1 MSASASRRPVRHAA
15 ARSRVGVAVG
25 SIAACVALT
34 GGLALQHLGASN
46 TASATTPTTTARN
59 PYGSDDGFQT
69 DPFADPN
76 NGFSNGGGFTP
87 NPGGANTTSQGS

>member
-1 MSASASRRPVRHAA
+1 MNSPTSRRPVRHVA

-46 TASATTPTTTARN
+46 TASATTPTTAAGTA
-59 PYGSDDGFQT
+59 YGDD
-69 DPFADPN
+69 
-76 NGFSNGGGFTP
+76 NGFSNPFNDPNGGFGNGGGGFTP
-87 NPGGANTTSQGS
+87 NPGGGNTTSQGS